1 MPLTDAGRNLLLT
14 GGLSGSVSHIGIHTG
29 DPSTTG
35 ANEVT
40 GGTPAY
46 ARKAVAWSAAST
58 GTQANSGALTFDI
71 PLGTTCYHMG
81 LFSAITAGTFYGWF
95 PIGGASPMVAT
106 CDAATDVFTSFA
118 HGLANTNQVVLYD
131 IQAAGL
137 VTGFT
142 EGTVYFVVAAA
153 TDTFQLS
160 ATSGGSAITVT
171 TSFEAAVHRVI
182 PESFGSQGTLGI
194 AIAALV
200 LDARF
205 V

>member
-1 MPLTDAGRNLLLT
+1 MPSNTNSQNAQLS
-14 GGLSGSVSHIGIHTG
+14 GGLGNAITHFSLHTG

-40 GGTPAY
+40 GGSPAY
-46 ARKAVAWSAAST
+46 ARKAASWAAAASGQRAT
-58 GTQANSGALTFDI
+58 NAGVTFDVPAGTTVYHVGFWDALTVGNNHGYY
-71 PLGTTCYHMG
+71 PLGG
-81 LFSAITAGTFYGWF
+81 FS
-95 PIGGASPMVAT
+95 PQVAT

-118 HGLANTNQVVLYD
+118 HGYVNTNQVIVFD

-137 VTGFT
+137 QTGFT
-142 EGTVYFVVAAA
+142 EGTVYFVIGAT

-160 ATSGGSAITVT
+160 TTSGGSASTVT
-171 TSFEAAVHRVI
+171 TSFECAVQRVL
-182 PESFGSQGTLGI
+182 PETFGAQGTLTI
-194 AIAALV
+194 ASGSLT